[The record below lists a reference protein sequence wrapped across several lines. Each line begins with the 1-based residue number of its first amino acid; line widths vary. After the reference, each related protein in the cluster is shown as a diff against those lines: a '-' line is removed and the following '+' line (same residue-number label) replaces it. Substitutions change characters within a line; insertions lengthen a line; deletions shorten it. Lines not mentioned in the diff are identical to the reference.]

1 MADNLRAVVFFF
13 FSVKGLLMCIVYR
26 HFDIF
31 KALSIIIFFHELWG
45 P

>member
-1 MADNLRAVVFFF
+1 MADNLRAVVFF